1 MNNMNNHNGGRWA
14 AIILALVALV
24 TVAILVKRKPAE
36 ETAEAA
42 PAPANTA
49 GLVPFRMEQQWLI
62 RLKMALA
69 EQAEMAPQIRA
80 VGRVVPVPSKRAI
93 VAPPVGG
100 IIQTGT
106 MPRVGQQVTGG
117 QSLATLV
124 QTPTAAEAAQIRIET
139 VRIDAERRRLQQAE
153 IEARARLEE
162 AAHDAGRARRLYEK
176 KAYSQ
181 KALELDELDEKAR
194 EAQLSAI
201 QEQFKALQA
210 PAPSSTSYEVHAPIS
225 GTIVKVNKSV
235 GEQVAP
241 GEAIVE
247 IVELDTVWV
256 EAPIFEKDLGRV
268 SRENEAVFT
277 TTAFP
282 EKEFRGRLININT
295 VIDEQTR
302 AATALFEVRNGS
314 GELRAGMQAN
324 IRLNA
329 GAKASVLLIPKESVL
344 DNEGQKIVYVMR
356 AGEEFERR
364 NVVVGD
370 E

>member
-1 MNNMNNHNGGRWA
+1 MNNRIESLCT

-24 TVAILVKRKPAE
+24 NFAILVKRKPAE

-106 MPRVGQQVTGG
+106 MPRVGQRVTSG
-117 QSLATLV
+117 QSLTRLV

-139 VRIDAERRRLQQAE
+139 VRIDAERGRLQQDE

-162 AAHDAGRARRLYEK
+162 ATHDAGRARRLYEK

-181 KALELDELDEKAR
+181 KALEVDELDEKAR
-194 EAQLSAI
+194 EAQLAAI
-201 QEQFKALQA
+201 QEQLKAL
-210 PAPSSTSYEVHAPIS
+210 
-225 GTIVKVNKSV
+225 
-235 GEQVAP
+235 
-241 GEAIVE
+241 
-247 IVELDTVWV
+247 
-256 EAPIFEKDLGRV
+256 EAPPH
-268 SRENEAVFT
+268 S
-277 TTAFP
+277 
-282 EKEFRGRLININT
+282 
-295 VIDEQTR
+295 
-302 AATALFEVRNGS
+302 S
-314 GELRAGMQAN
+314 
-324 IRLNA
+324 
-329 GAKASVLLIPKESVL
+329 SS
-344 DNEGQKIVYVMR
+344 Y
-356 AGEEFERR
+356 
-364 NVVVGD
+364 
-370 E
+370 